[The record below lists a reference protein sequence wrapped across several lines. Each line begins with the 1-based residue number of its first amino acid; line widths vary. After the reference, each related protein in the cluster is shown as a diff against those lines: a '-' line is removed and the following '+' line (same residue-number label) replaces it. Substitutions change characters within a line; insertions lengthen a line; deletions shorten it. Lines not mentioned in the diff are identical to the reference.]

1 MTHICDQESS
11 IERVEKKVDSID
23 AKLDKYLEKTT
34 VLETKMGFVTTG
46 VLVVVVPLL
55 LAIIKF
61 YFIKYINNIS
71 NSKYNTSKFISFTYY
86 LYKFNNR

>member
-1 MTHICDQESS
+1 MTHICNQESS

-61 YFIKYINNIS
+61 YFIK
-71 NSKYNTSKFISFTYY
+71 
-86 LYKFNNR
+86 